1 MTMRKTVTRGRR
13 LPMALAVL
21 AAVALA
27 LAALLPAQVARADED
42 DGPATTHIEL
52 RTSSGAA
59 PTTTYRMYKIFD
71 ADYSGGWYN
80 EETDMLYCDGVS
92 WSQVYGQSTPAV
104 VLSVL
109 NTWREADD
117 GPVDYYQWLHDNGYL
132 KMNPSEYPAAVPNAD
147 DLAAASYDSASRV
160 ADYLNYRLGKDL
172 EAGNAVYDSRR
183 ASTIGGNVSYTRTT
197 LPLSF
202 ANTLAE
208 EFWKSGVPVGYTNE
222 HGWVCATE
230 QVKEPGT
237 EAEIPNGE
245 KYEDG
250 YYVLVPDVDAEE
262 DYSPIYVPVRA
273 EGTSGIVLT
282 VKGDL
287 PRMVDKKVVRSKDL
301 DTQLDIF
308 WLKDP
313 NAFVGVTTT
322 CDPRDPDYSRKVEAL
337 KESDP
342 RDHVGTQSVAVGGN
356 QSTFTFAT
364 TFTVPST
371 MSFSDIFTFKL
382 VDELPPGLEFAGFPD
397 VFIDSGN
404 PTKFPVKVYD
414 RDDAGNQRVEFDL
427 IEYVRWEVD
436 SLEPNRLITL
446 FYDVKLTDK
455 AGVGWDGRNVS
466 SAHLEYN
473 LNAIAMPSPN
483 EDGTVPGDAET
494 TSVSA
499 SVVTYKL
506 GIRFEDADTHELIE
520 DVAYPEDDNTM
531 LGYTAY
537 KGDHGKA
544 ELSFRST
551 YDGAQSIRF
560 DEDIIRT
567 EMETYGISRAEAVA
581 KLQERGSGW
590 WDRQW
595 RGADGWWWTDTGIGP
610 TTDLSYE
617 RNKYNGDPERMYA
630 YAIDLWPSPYPYRH
644 PACNYVD
651 ERMDSFYRF
660 HVRSN
665 LNDDGTAIDSLAAE
679 IDETENWGYE
689 PQVAT
694 DIAAGEIRV
703 VVPLHKR
710 DFKEL
715 PLTGGT
721 PSWMYGIVGAGI
733 VVAGSVGL
741 AVYRRKTA
749 QKAA

>member
-1 MTMRKTVTRGRR
+1 MTNRKTMTRRRR
-13 LPMALAVL
+13 LPAALAVL
-21 AAVALA
+21 ASVALA
-27 LAALLPAQVARADED
+27 LAALLPAQVARADDE
-42 DGPATTHIEL
+42 GPATTTIEL
-52 RTSSGAA
+52 RTSSYAA

-109 NTWREADD
+109 TTWREADD

-147 DLAAASYDSASRV
+147 ELATASYDSASRV

-172 EAGNAVYDSRR
+172 EAGNAVYDDRR
-183 ASTIGGNVSYTRTT
+183 SSTIGGNVSYTRTT

-222 HGWVCATE
+222 YGWVCATE

-237 EAEIPNGE
+237 EIEIPNGE

-301 DTQLDIF
+301 DTQLDNS
-308 WLKDP
+308 WLQGP
-313 NAFVGVTTT
+313 NVFVGSTTG
-322 CDPRDPDYSRKVEAL
+322 CDRSDFYYTTDYIRKVEAL
-337 KESDP
+337 QESDP

-371 MSFSDIFTFKL
+371 VSSSDILKFNL
-382 VDELPPGLEFAGFPD
+382 VDELPPGLEYVGLSGRFTNNPRPVGVD
-397 VFIDSGN
+397 VSDRDDSGN
-404 PTKFPVKVYD
+404 
-414 RDDAGNQRVEFDL
+414 QRISFDLVEFVKHE
-427 IEYVRWEVD
+427 IEGG
-436 SLEPNRLITL
+436 NHLITV

-473 LNAIAMPSPN
+473 LNARAMPLPN

-537 KGDHGKA
+537 KGEHGKA
-544 ELSFRST
+544 ELLFRST

-560 DEDIIRT
+560 DEDIIRS
-567 EMETYGISRAEAVA
+567 EMEIYGISRAEAVA
-581 KLQERGSGW
+581 KLQERGPAW

-595 RGADGWWWTDTGIGP
+595 RDADGWWWTDPGIGP

-617 RNKYNGDPERMYA
+617 RYKYNGDPERLYA
-630 YAIDLWPSPYPYRH
+630 YAIDLWPSPYPYTH
-644 PACNYVD
+644 PASNYVD
-651 ERMDSFYRF
+651 TRMDSYYRF

>member
-1 MTMRKTVTRGRR
+1 MTNRKTMTRRRR
-13 LPMALAVL
+13 LPAALAVL
-21 AAVALA
+21 AVVAVA
-27 LAALLPAQVARADED
+27 LAALLPAQVARADDD

-172 EAGNAVYDSRR
+172 EAGNAVYDDRR

-222 HGWVCATE
+222 VGWVCATE
-230 QVKEPGT
+230 QVPNQDPPMG
-237 EAEIPNGE
+237 AE
-245 KYEDG
+245 YEDG
-250 YYVLVPDVDAEE
+250 YYVLVPEIDAEE

-301 DTQLDIF
+301 DTKLDNSWQQDQNVF
-308 WLKDP
+308 E
-313 NAFVGVTTT
+313 GVATTY
-322 CDPRDPDYSRKVEAL
+322 DPRDPDYSRKESAL
-337 KESDP
+337 DESDP

-356 QSTFTFAT
+356 QSTFTFAV

-371 MSFSDIFTFKL
+371 VSSGDIFKFNL
-382 VDELPPGLEFAGFPD
+382 VDELPPGLEYVGLSDRFFDTYYPRD
-397 VFIDSGN
+397 VRVDVSDRDDSGN
-404 PTKFPVKVYD
+404 
-414 RDDAGNQRVEFDL
+414 QRISFDL
-427 IEYVRWEVD
+427 VELVRRGIED
-436 SLEPNRLITL
+436 GNFLITV

-473 LNAIAMPSPN
+473 LNAMAMPSPN

-544 ELSFRST
+544 ELSFRGT
-551 YDGAQSIRF
+551 YDGADSIRF

-581 KLQERGSGW
+581 KLQ
-590 WDRQW
+590 
-595 RGADGWWWTDTGIGP
+595 
-610 TTDLSYE
+610 
-617 RNKYNGDPERMYA
+617 
-630 YAIDLWPSPYPYRH
+630 
-644 PACNYVD
+644 
-651 ERMDSFYRF
+651 
-660 HVRSN
+660 
-665 LNDDGTAIDSLAAE
+665 
-679 IDETENWGYE
+679 
-689 PQVAT
+689 
-694 DIAAGEIRV
+694 
-703 VVPLHKR
+703 
-710 DFKEL
+710 
-715 PLTGGT
+715 
-721 PSWMYGIVGAGI
+721 
-733 VVAGSVGL
+733 
-741 AVYRRKTA
+741 
-749 QKAA
+749 